1 MDCSMLSHV
10 RNRTRP
16 MAPSRDRGG
25 GAKGMVGMGSHRH
38 RDDRSHRGWKQ
49 NQRSRPLYSKTG
61 ALDNVPFVCSHG
73 LSSS

>member
-38 RDDRSHRGWKQ
+38 RDDHSHRGAG
-49 NQRSRPLYSKTG
+49 SRIKG
-61 ALDNVPFVCSHG
+61 HG
-73 LSSS
+73 LCVPKLAL